1 MSDTPPLSP
10 AAATAARPAAAST
23 SQATAN
29 RAAGSG
35 SGSGESATMLNSDF
49 DTFLKMLTAQVQNQD
64 PLNPLDSTDFAVQL
78 ATFSGVEQQVRTN
91 DLLADLAG
99 ALGGS
104 DLGRLAGWV
113 GMEAR
118 AAAQVVFDGTAIA
131 LEAAPASEAAR
142 AELQVRDGSGK
153 LWDQFDIPVA
163 TGPVTWSGKRADG
176 SAFAPGTYEME
187 VVSYGAD
194 GQVIETSVPESF
206 QRITEI
212 RRASDGVGT
221 EIVLAAGVT
230 VSPEDVTAL
239 RPD

>member
-1 MSDTPPLSP
+1 MSDTPPLPPATPSRPTALSASP
-10 AAATAARPAAAST
+10 PPERSDTGP
-23 SQATAN
+23 
-29 RAAGSG
+29 GSE
-35 SGSGESATMLNSDF
+35 ESATMLNSDF

-91 DLLADLAG
+91 DLLADLAA
-99 ALGGS
+99 ALGGG

-118 AAAQVVFDGTAIA
+118 AAARVVFEGTPIA
-131 LEAAPASEAAR
+131 LEASPSPEAVR
-142 AELQVRDGSGK
+142 AEVQVRDASGK
-153 LWDQFDIPVA
+153 LWDRFDIPVA
-163 TGPVTWSGKRADG
+163 AGPVTWSGQRADG
-176 SAFAPGTYEME
+176 SAFPNGAYDMD

-194 GQVIETSVPESF
+194 GTVIETSVPESF

-221 EIVLAAGVT
+221 EIMLAAGVT
-230 VSPEDVTAL
+230 VSPEDVVGL
-239 RPD
+239 RPE

>member
-1 MSDTPPLSP
+1 MSDTPSLLP
-10 AAATAARPAAAST
+10 ATPPARPAAAPAS
-23 SQATAN
+23 
-29 RAAGSG
+29 RAPTERDIGAGSR
-35 SGSGESATMLNSDF
+35 ESATMLNSDF

-91 DLLADLAG
+91 DLLAELSG

-118 AAAQVVFDGTAIA
+118 AATRVVFDGSPVA
-131 LEAAPASEAAR
+131 LEASPSPDAAR
-142 AELQVRDGSGK
+142 AELQVRDTTGK
-153 LWDQFDIPVA
+153 LWDRFDIPVA
-163 TGPVTWSGKRADG
+163 TGPVTWSGQRADG
-176 SAFAPGTYEME
+176 SAFASGAYDME
-187 VVSYGAD
+187 VVSYGAE
-194 GQVIETSVPESF
+194 GEVIETSVPESF

-230 VSPEDVTAL
+230 VSPEDISAL
-239 RPD
+239 RE

>member
-1 MSDTPPLSP
+1 MSDTPSLPAATSP
-10 AAATAARPAAAST
+10 RAAATPAAPTAPPSDPGAS
-23 SQATAN
+23 
-29 RAAGSG
+29 RD
-35 SGSGESATMLNSDF
+35 ESATMLSSDF

-91 DLLADLAG
+91 DLLADLSG
-99 ALGGS
+99 ALGGG

-118 AAAQVVFDGTAIA
+118 AAARVVFEGAPIA
-131 LEAAPASEAAR
+131 MEASPAPEAAR
-142 AELQVRDGSGK
+142 AEVKVRDTTGK

-163 TGPVTWSGKRADG
+163 AGPVTWSGQRADG
-176 SAFAPGTYEME
+176 SAFPAGAYDME

-194 GQVIETSVPESF
+194 GEVIETSVPESF

-212 RRASDGVGT
+212 RRASDGVGV
-221 EIVLAAGVT
+221 EIVLAAGVS
-230 VSPEDVTAL
+230 VSPEDVVAL